1 MMDDADKNVCYWSSM
16 RMYMYVHVNVV
27 HVRGIKLPQTLP
39 LIIKTLRRWG
49 NYFMKNSHSKYIA
62 YG

>member
-1 MMDDADKNVCYWSSM
+1 
-16 RMYMYVHVNVV
+16 MYMYVRVNVV

-39 LIIKTLRRWG
+39 LIIKTLRVCG